1 MKNVNK
7 ILLAG
12 AVVLGFT
19 AAANTEASADS
30 YTVRQGDTIWG
41 LAQANG
47 VTIDDIDALNPEINK
62 DTHLIIVGDTI
73 TLPDSTVT
81 LPDVDTTVETV
92 TAPVETPVQ
101 ITEVQAQPAV
111 SEPVQ
116 ATELVATT
124 ATAPVAPT
132 TSSAKDIIAS
142 RESGGDYNAQN
153 GRYVGKFQLD
163 AAYLNGDY
171 SPANQERVADNYVS
185 GRYGSWDN
193 ALAFWNANGWY

>member
-12 AVVLGFT
+12 AVALGLT

-47 VTIDDIDALNPEINK
+47 VTIDDIDALNPTINQ
-62 DTHLIIVGDTI
+62 DTHLIIIGDTI
-73 TLPDSTVT
+73 TLPDATVT
-81 LPDVDTTVETV
+81 LPTAATNQPAAEQVP
-92 TAPVETPVQ
+92 APVQT
-101 ITEVQAQPAV
+101 TAVQAQPVV
-111 SEPVQ
+111 SEQPQVAQ
-116 ATELVATT
+116 PVATT
-124 ATAPVAPT
+124 TTPVTTATS
-132 TSSAKDIIAS
+132 SSAKDIIAQ

-153 GRYVGKFQLD
+153 GRYQGKFQLD

-185 GRYGSWDN
+185 QRYGSWDN
-193 ALAFWNANGWY
+193 ALAFWNSNGWY